1 MVDQFDGKGPF
12 VDRLDLDGQNFDGSP
27 VRADAPRCA
36 LDVKMQLVDGS
47 VLSSDVLRLQSF
59 SGEEGISQPFEFKLD
74 LRADDY
80 TFYEATQQWAQIE
93 PDDKRPRLIMD
104 ALLGASVTV
113 MIGLPETEEETQGA
127 YPEDRQVSYF
137 NGVVFN
143 VSMMDRGVWSITMKP
158 RLSLLGLQSSYRI
171 FEEMTILHV
180 IEKVLADNNIHC
192 TSAKLR
198 PDGSMD
204 PDAAFPVVTGLG
216 TYRTQSWL
224 QGGETDLDFINR
236 LMEKAGLFFYFVH
249 SENDHIMVLTDQSYY
264 QHLREPHSE
273 NASEESLA
281 LRRLYLTSPT
291 VGQDFEDTVS
301 QFSLQRALTV
311 QGISTILAR
320 KQAAWLSEDPAN
332 VSPVYRDDRLANPT
346 LSMERQLLVSFG
358 ASERELDIRKEQLEK
373 QLLSSKSSFSGSSGL
388 TDMRSGYVFALQ
400 ETRDV
405 WEYYEDNEVGGSE
418 LRSMA
423 KDLLGSKY
431 PEGLESSLGS
441 RTRRKQR
448 DSLSR
453 QDLGPIRPELDG
465 AEMVAVSV
473 SHNATIDGKYSNQ
486 FTAYDRFGYGKAFD
500 AVGDQEGTIV
510 AQVCDKAGNAD
521 RSAISTLAAVT
532 KFAKTKSKT
541 VSRFFM
547 PKRDFVEKYQ
557 KTFSA
562 QGSGDDE
569 YKAQGVY
576 VQFINSGEDTAPV
589 WVRLSDGMT
598 TIPERGTF
606 VMVSRAR
613 DETEIPEVSQVLD
626 SVGSRTVMPKKYSKN
641 TSWGDSFST
650 SYGDSY
656 RVSVPNV
663 PQTEYETFTELVNGQ
678 RTTGAFNDVSFSE
691 SASSNFNVA
700 AKSRSVSVSGPAP
713 PGDISAQHKL
723 APSTDQY
730 AQVSQSITYGDS
742 YNSSEQQG
750 DTVSKSQTVGTTT
763 STSKVLGDST
773 THSTTIGNSDTQT
786 EQIGNQ
792 TNVTTIAGDTH
803 TTTNQTG
810 DSTNVSTNTSTFSVS
825 ATAIS
830 VSTNTVGDSVAN
842 NNTEVSFAA
851 NVTGLSASE
860 NVTGI
865 NQAYNVTGTNVS
877 SSETGTTFSEDFTG
891 ISETLTSTGIQTTT
905 NLTGVSDAMTS
916 TGVQTTTTLVEEQ
929 VSFENIVASQNF
941 KMNEAG
947 IWTEV
952 QPDTPKTEIQGFA
965 VQIIVEMHISL

>member
-12 VDRLDLDGQNFDGSP
+12 VDRLDLDGQNFDGNP

-47 VLSSDVLRLQSF
+47 VLTSDVLRLQSF

-127 YPEDRQVSYF
+127 YPQDRQVSYF

-171 FEEMTILHV
+171 FEEQTILEV
-180 IEKVLADNNIHC
+180 IESVLADNNITC
-192 TSAKLR
+192 TSAALR
-198 PDGSMD
+198 PDGSVD
-204 PDAAFPVVTGLG
+204 LDAAFPVVTGLG

-264 QHLREPHSE
+264 QQLREPHSE
-273 NASEESLA
+273 NSSEESLA

-311 QGISTILAR
+311 QGISTILAG

-332 VSPVYRDDRLANPT
+332 VAPVYRDDRLANPT
-346 LSMERQLLVSFG
+346 LSMEKQLLVSFG

-405 WEYYEDNEVGGSE
+405 WEDYDDNEVGGSE

-441 RTRRKQR
+441 RTRRKQS
-448 DSLSR
+448 DSLSK

-486 FTAYDRFGYGKAFD
+486 FTAFDRFGYGKAFD
-500 AVGDQEGTIV
+500 AAGDQDGTIV
-510 AQVCDKAGNAD
+510 AQVCDKAGNSD
-521 RSAISTLAAVT
+521 RSAISPLAAVT
-532 KFAKTKSKT
+532 KFVKSNA

-547 PKRDFVEKYQ
+547 PKTDFVEKHQ

-562 QGSGDDE
+562 LGSGDTE

-576 VQFINSGEDTAPV
+576 VQFINSSEDTAPV

-626 SVGSRTVMPKKYSKN
+626 SVGSRTVMPKKFSKN
-641 TSWGDSFST
+641 TSWGDSYST

-663 PQTEYETFTELVNGQ
+663 PQTEYDTFTELVNAQ
-678 RTTGAFNDVSFSE
+678 RTTDAFNDVSFSE
-691 SASSNFNVA
+691 SAASNFNVA
-700 AKSRSVSVSGPAP
+700 ARSRSVSVSGPAP
-713 PGDISAQHKL
+713 PGNIKVQDAL

-730 AQVSQSITYGDS
+730 AQVSRSITYGDS

-750 DTVSKSQTVGTTT
+750 DTVSESQTVGATT
-763 STSKVLGDST
+763 STSNVVGDST
-773 THSTTIGNSDTQT
+773 TQTTTIGDSDTQT
-786 EQIGNQ
+786 EQIGNE
-792 TNVTTIAGDTH
+792 TNVTTIVGDSHTTTNQTGSSINLTTIVGSTS

-810 DSTNVSTNTSTFSVS
+810 DSINVSTNTSTSSVS
-825 ATAIS
+825 AAAVS
-830 VSTNTVGDSVAN
+830 VSTNTVGDSIAIN
-842 NNTEVSFAA
+842 KTDVSFAV
-851 NVTGLSASE
+851 NETGISASE

-865 NQAYNVTGTNVS
+865 NQALNTTGA
-877 SSETGTTFSEDFTG
+877 TFSEDITG
-891 ISETLTSTGIQTTT
+891 ISNTLTSTEIHQ
-905 NLTGVSDAMTS
+905 SM
-916 TGVQTTTTLVEEQ
+916 TLVEDQ
-929 VSFENIVASQNF
+929 VTYENIVASQNF

-947 IWTEV
+947 VWTEV
-952 QPDTPKTEIQGFA
+952 FPDTPKTEIQGFA

>member
-1 MVDQFDGKGPF
+1 VVDQFDGKGPF
-12 VDRLDLDGQNFDGSP
+12 VDRLDLDGQNFDGNP

-47 VLSSDVLRLQSF
+47 VLTSDVLRLQSF

-127 YPEDRQVSYF
+127 YPQDRQVSYF

-171 FEEMTILHV
+171 FEEQTILEV
-180 IEKVLADNNIHC
+180 IESVLADNNITC
-192 TSAKLR
+192 TSAALR
-198 PDGSMD
+198 PDGSVD
-204 PDAAFPVVTGLG
+204 LDAAFPVVTGLG

-264 QHLREPHSE
+264 QQLREPHSE
-273 NASEESLA
+273 NSSEESLA

-311 QGISTILAR
+311 QGISTILAG

-332 VSPVYRDDRLANPT
+332 VAPVYRDDRLANPT
-346 LSMERQLLVSFG
+346 LSMEKQLLVSFG

-405 WEYYEDNEVGGSE
+405 WEDYDDNEVGGSE

-441 RTRRKQR
+441 RTRRKQS
-448 DSLSR
+448 DSLSK

-486 FTAYDRFGYGKAFD
+486 FTAFDRFGYGKAFD
-500 AVGDQEGTIV
+500 AAGDQDGTIV
-510 AQVCDKAGNAD
+510 AQVCDKAGNSD
-521 RSAISTLAAVT
+521 RSAISPLAAVT
-532 KFAKTKSKT
+532 KFVKSNA

-547 PKRDFVEKYQ
+547 PKTDFVEKHQ

-562 QGSGDDE
+562 LGSGDTE

-576 VQFINSGEDTAPV
+576 VQFINSSEGTAPV

-626 SVGSRTVMPKKYSKN
+626 SVGSRTVMPKKFSKN
-641 TSWGDSFST
+641 TSWGDSYST

-663 PQTEYETFTELVNGQ
+663 PQTEYDTFTELVNAQ
-678 RTTGAFNDVSFSE
+678 RTTDAFNDVSFSE

-700 AKSRSVSVSGPAP
+700 ARSRSVSVSGPAP
-713 PGDISAQHKL
+713 PGNIKVQDAL

-730 AQVSQSITYGDS
+730 AQVSRSITYGDS

-750 DTVSKSQTVGTTT
+750 DTVSESQTVGATT
-763 STSKVLGDST
+763 STSNVVGDST
-773 THSTTIGNSDTQT
+773 TQTTTIGDSDTQT
-786 EQIGNQ
+786 EQIGNE
-792 TNVTTIAGDTH
+792 TNVTTIVGDSHTTTNQTGSSINLTTIVGSTS

-810 DSTNVSTNTSTFSVS
+810 DSINVSTNTSTSSVS
-825 ATAIS
+825 AAAVN
-830 VSTNTVGDSVAN
+830 VSTNTVGDSIAIN
-842 NNTEVSFAA
+842 KTDVSFAV
-851 NVTGLSASE
+851 NETGISASE

-865 NQAYNVTGTNVS
+865 NQALNTTGA
-877 SSETGTTFSEDFTG
+877 TFSEDITG
-891 ISETLTSTGIQTTT
+891 ISNTLTSTEIHQ
-905 NLTGVSDAMTS
+905 SM
-916 TGVQTTTTLVEEQ
+916 TLVEDQ
-929 VSFENIVASQNF
+929 VTYENIVASQNF

-947 IWTEV
+947 VWTEV
-952 QPDTPKTEIQGFA
+952 FPDTPKTEIQGFA

>member
-47 VLSSDVLRLQSF
+47 VLTSDVLRLQSF

-127 YPEDRQVSYF
+127 YPQDRQVSYF

-171 FEEMTILHV
+171 FEEQTILEV
-180 IEKVLADNNIHC
+180 IESVLADNNITC
-192 TSAKLR
+192 TSAALR
-198 PDGSMD
+198 PDGSVD
-204 PDAAFPVVTGLG
+204 LDAAFPVVTGLG

-264 QHLREPHSE
+264 QQLRDPHSE
-273 NASEESLA
+273 NSSEESLA

-311 QGISTILAR
+311 QGISTILAG

-332 VSPVYRDDRLANPT
+332 VAPVYRDDRLANPT
-346 LSMERQLLVSFG
+346 LSMEKQLLVSFG

-405 WEYYEDNEVGGSE
+405 WEDYDDNEVGGSE

-441 RTRRKQR
+441 RTRRKQS
-448 DSLSR
+448 DSLSK

-486 FTAYDRFGYGKAFD
+486 FTAFDRFGYGKAFD
-500 AVGDQEGTIV
+500 AAGDQDGTIV
-510 AQVCDKAGNAD
+510 AQVCDKAGNSD
-521 RSAISTLAAVT
+521 RSAISPLAAVT
-532 KFAKTKSKT
+532 KFVKSNA

-547 PKRDFVEKYQ
+547 PKTDFVEKHQ

-562 QGSGDDE
+562 LGSGDTE

-576 VQFINSGEDTAPV
+576 VQFINSSEDTAPV

-626 SVGSRTVMPKKYSKN
+626 SVGSRTVMPKKFSKN
-641 TSWGDSFST
+641 TSWGDSYST

-663 PQTEYETFTELVNGQ
+663 PQTEYDTFTELVNAQ
-678 RTTGAFNDVSFSE
+678 RTTDAFNDVSFSE

-700 AKSRSVSVSGPAP
+700 ARSRSVSVSGPAP
-713 PGDISAQHKL
+713 PGNIKVQDAL

-730 AQVSQSITYGDS
+730 AQVSRSITYGDS

-750 DTVSKSQTVGTTT
+750 DTVSESQTVGATT
-763 STSKVLGDST
+763 STSNVVGDST
-773 THSTTIGNSDTQT
+773 TQTTTIGNSDTKT
-786 EQIGNQ
+786 EQIGNE
-792 TNVTTIAGDTH
+792 TNVTTIVGDSH

-810 DSTNVSTNTSTFSVS
+810 DSINVSTNTLTASVS
-825 ATAIS
+825 ATQVS

-865 NQAYNVTGTNVS
+865 NQALNTTGV
-877 SSETGTTFSEDFTG
+877 TFSQDYTG
-891 ISETLTSTGIQTTT
+891 ISETLTSTEI
-905 NLTGVSDAMTS
+905 
-916 TGVQTTTTLVEEQ
+916 QTTTTLVEEQ
-929 VSFENIVASQNF
+929 VSYENIVASQNF
-941 KMNEAG
+941 KMSEAG

>member
-12 VDRLDLDGQNFDGSP
+12 VDRLDLDGQNFDGNP

-47 VLSSDVLRLQSF
+47 VLTSDVLRLQSF

-127 YPEDRQVSYF
+127 YPQDRQVSYF

-171 FEEMTILHV
+171 FEEQTILEV
-180 IEKVLADNNIHC
+180 IESVLADNNITC
-192 TSAKLR
+192 TSAALR
-198 PDGSMD
+198 PDGSVD
-204 PDAAFPVVTGLG
+204 LDAAFPVVTGLG

-264 QHLREPHSE
+264 QQLREPHSE
-273 NASEESLA
+273 NSSEESLA

-311 QGISTILAR
+311 QGISTILAG

-332 VSPVYRDDRLANPT
+332 VAPVYRDDRLANPT
-346 LSMERQLLVSFG
+346 LSMEKQLLVSFG

-405 WEYYEDNEVGGSE
+405 WEDYDDNEVGGSE

-441 RTRRKQR
+441 RTRRKQS
-448 DSLSR
+448 DSLSK

-486 FTAYDRFGYGKAFD
+486 FTAFDRFGYGKAFD
-500 AVGDQEGTIV
+500 AAGDQDGTIV
-510 AQVCDKAGNAD
+510 AQVCDKAGNSD
-521 RSAISTLAAVT
+521 RSAISPLAAVT
-532 KFAKTKSKT
+532 KFVKSNA

-547 PKRDFVEKYQ
+547 PKTDFVEKHQ

-562 QGSGDDE
+562 LGSGDTE

-576 VQFINSGEDTAPV
+576 VQFINSSEDTAPV

-626 SVGSRTVMPKKYSKN
+626 SVGSRTVMPKKFSKN
-641 TSWGDSFST
+641 TSWGDSYST

-663 PQTEYETFTELVNGQ
+663 PQTEYDTFTELVNAQ
-678 RTTGAFNDVSFSE
+678 RTTDAFNDVSFSE

-700 AKSRSVSVSGPAP
+700 ARSRSVSVSGPAP
-713 PGDISAQHKL
+713 PGNIKVQDAL

-730 AQVSQSITYGDS
+730 AQVSRSITYGDS

-750 DTVSKSQTVGTTT
+750 DTVSESQTVGATT
-763 STSKVLGDST
+763 STSNVVGDST
-773 THSTTIGNSDTQT
+773 TQTTTIGDSDTQT
-786 EQIGNQ
+786 EQIGNE
-792 TNVTTIAGDTH
+792 TNVTTIVGDSHTTTNQTGSSINLTTIVGSTS

-810 DSTNVSTNTSTFSVS
+810 DSINVSTNTSTSSVS
-825 ATAIS
+825 AAAVN
-830 VSTNTVGDSVAN
+830 VSTNTVGDSIAIN
-842 NNTEVSFAA
+842 KTDVSFAV
-851 NVTGLSASE
+851 NETGISASE

-865 NQAYNVTGTNVS
+865 NQALNTTGA
-877 SSETGTTFSEDFTG
+877 TFSEDITG
-891 ISETLTSTGIQTTT
+891 ISNTLTSTEIHQ
-905 NLTGVSDAMTS
+905 SM
-916 TGVQTTTTLVEEQ
+916 TLVEDQ
-929 VSFENIVASQNF
+929 VTYENIVASQNF

-947 IWTEV
+947 VWTEV
-952 QPDTPKTEIQGFA
+952 FPDTPKTEIQGFA

>member
-47 VLSSDVLRLQSF
+47 VLTSDVLRLQSF

-127 YPEDRQVSYF
+127 YPQDRQVSYF

-171 FEEMTILHV
+171 FEEQTILEV
-180 IEKVLADNNIHC
+180 IESVLADNNITC
-192 TSAKLR
+192 TSAALR
-198 PDGSMD
+198 PDGSVD
-204 PDAAFPVVTGLG
+204 LDAAFPVVTGLG

-264 QHLREPHSE
+264 QQLREPHSE
-273 NASEESLA
+273 NSSEESLA

-311 QGISTILAR
+311 QGISTILAG

-332 VSPVYRDDRLANPT
+332 VAPVYRDDRLANPT
-346 LSMERQLLVSFG
+346 LSMEKQLLVSFG

-405 WEYYEDNEVGGSE
+405 WEDYDDNEVGGSE

-441 RTRRKQR
+441 RTRRKQS
-448 DSLSR
+448 DSLSK

-486 FTAYDRFGYGKAFD
+486 FTAFDRFGYGKAFD
-500 AVGDQEGTIV
+500 AAGDQDGTIV
-510 AQVCDKAGNAD
+510 AQVCDKAGNSD
-521 RSAISTLAAVT
+521 RSAISPLAAVT
-532 KFAKTKSKT
+532 KFVKSNA

-547 PKRDFVEKYQ
+547 PKTDFVEKHQ

-562 QGSGDDE
+562 LGSGDTE

-576 VQFINSGEDTAPV
+576 VQFINSSEDTAPV

-626 SVGSRTVMPKKYSKN
+626 SVGSRTVMPKKFSKN
-641 TSWGDSFST
+641 TSWGDSYST

-663 PQTEYETFTELVNGQ
+663 PQTEYDTFTELVNAQ
-678 RTTGAFNDVSFSE
+678 RTTDAFNDVSFSE

-700 AKSRSVSVSGPAP
+700 ARSRSVSVSGPAP
-713 PGDISAQHKL
+713 PGNIKVQDAL

-730 AQVSQSITYGDS
+730 AQVSRSITYGDS

-750 DTVSKSQTVGTTT
+750 DTVSESQTVGATT
-763 STSKVLGDST
+763 STSNVVGDST
-773 THSTTIGNSDTQT
+773 TQTTTIGDSDTQT
-786 EQIGNQ
+786 EQIGNE
-792 TNVTTIAGDTH
+792 TNVTTIVGDSHTTTNQTGSSINLTTIVGSTS

-810 DSTNVSTNTSTFSVS
+810 DSINVSTNTSTSSVS
-825 ATAIS
+825 AAAVS
-830 VSTNTVGDSVAN
+830 VSTNTVGDSIAIN
-842 NNTEVSFAA
+842 KTDVSFAV
-851 NVTGLSASE
+851 NETGISASE

-865 NQAYNVTGTNVS
+865 NQALNTTGA
-877 SSETGTTFSEDFTG
+877 TFSEDITG
-891 ISETLTSTGIQTTT
+891 ISNTLTSTEIHQ
-905 NLTGVSDAMTS
+905 SM
-916 TGVQTTTTLVEEQ
+916 TLVEDQ
-929 VSFENIVASQNF
+929 VTYENIVASQNF

-947 IWTEV
+947 VWTEV
-952 QPDTPKTEIQGFA
+952 FPDTPKTEIQGFA

>member
-1 MVDQFDGKGPF
+1 
-12 VDRLDLDGQNFDGSP
+12 
-27 VRADAPRCA
+27 
-36 LDVKMQLVDGS
+36 
-47 VLSSDVLRLQSF
+47 
-59 SGEEGISQPFEFKLD
+59 
-74 LRADDY
+74 
-80 TFYEATQQWAQIE
+80 
-93 PDDKRPRLIMD
+93 
-104 ALLGASVTV
+104 
-113 MIGLPETEEETQGA
+113 
-127 YPEDRQVSYF
+127 
-137 NGVVFN
+137 
-143 VSMMDRGVWSITMKP
+143 
-158 RLSLLGLQSSYRI
+158 
-171 FEEMTILHV
+171 
-180 IEKVLADNNIHC
+180 
-192 TSAKLR
+192 
-198 PDGSMD
+198 
-204 PDAAFPVVTGLG
+204 
-216 TYRTQSWL
+216 
-224 QGGETDLDFINR
+224 
-236 LMEKAGLFFYFVH
+236 
-249 SENDHIMVLTDQSYY
+249 
-264 QHLREPHSE
+264 
-273 NASEESLA
+273 
-281 LRRLYLTSPT
+281 
-291 VGQDFEDTVS
+291 
-301 QFSLQRALTV
+301 
-311 QGISTILAR
+311 
-320 KQAAWLSEDPAN
+320 
-332 VSPVYRDDRLANPT
+332 
-346 LSMERQLLVSFG
+346 
-358 ASERELDIRKEQLEK
+358 
-373 QLLSSKSSFSGSSGL
+373 
-388 TDMRSGYVFALQ
+388 VFALQ

-405 WEYYEDNEVGGSE
+405 WEDYDDNEVGGSE

-441 RTRRKQR
+441 RTRRKQS
-448 DSLSR
+448 DSLSK

-486 FTAYDRFGYGKAFD
+486 FTAFDRFGYGKAFD
-500 AVGDQEGTIV
+500 AAGDQDGTIV
-510 AQVCDKAGNAD
+510 AQVCDKAGNSD
-521 RSAISTLAAVT
+521 RSAISPLAAVT
-532 KFAKTKSKT
+532 KFVKSNA

-547 PKRDFVEKYQ
+547 PKTDFVEKHQ

-562 QGSGDDE
+562 LGSGDTE

-576 VQFINSGEDTAPV
+576 VQFINSSEDTAPV

-626 SVGSRTVMPKKYSKN
+626 SVGSRTVMPKKFSKN
-641 TSWGDSFST
+641 TSWGDSYST

-663 PQTEYETFTELVNGQ
+663 PQTEYDTFTELVNAQ
-678 RTTGAFNDVSFSE
+678 RTTDAFNDVSFSE

-700 AKSRSVSVSGPAP
+700 ARSRSVSVSGPAP
-713 PGDISAQHKL
+713 PGNIKVQDAL

-730 AQVSQSITYGDS
+730 AQVSRSITYGDS

-750 DTVSKSQTVGTTT
+750 DTVSESQTVGTTT
-763 STSKVLGDST
+763 STSDVLGDST
-773 THSTTIGNSDTQT
+773 THSKTVGNSDTQT

-803 TTTNQTG
+803 TTTNQVG

-825 ATAIS
+825 ATAVS

-877 SSETGTTFSEDFTG
+877 SSETGTTFSEDITG

-905 NLTGVSDAMTS
+905 NLTGVSEATTS
-916 TGVQTTTTLVEEQ
+916 TGFQTTMTLVEEQ

-941 KMNEAG
+941 KINEAG
-947 IWTEV
+947 VWTEV